1 MTRPALAAP
10 TDLGPLRD
18 LLDGRWHEVRE
29 RARDLAG
36 HERFAPVH
44 DLPEDEYRDLVMEQ
58 ARHIAELG
66 YPKLGFP
73 EEYGGSNDVGASV
86 TAFEM
91 LAYGDLSLL
100 VKAGVQWGLFG
111 GAVLHLGTKRHHDA
125 YLEDIIS
132 LALPGCFAM
141 TETGHGSDVASI
153 RTTATYDLATE
164 QFVIDTPFEAARKDY
179 IGNAARHGRMAAV
192 FAQLITNGTCEGVH
206 AFLVPI
212 RDVDGVACPGV
223 TIGDCGPKAGL
234 GGVDNGRLSFAVV
247 RVPREAL
254 LNQYGDVAADGTY
267 TTAIAKQGARFFTML
282 GTLIQGRISVAGGAG
297 SAARLALAIAI
308 KYGEARRQFA
318 APGSDKEVVVMD
330 YLAHQRKLLPLLAH
344 SYAMHFAQLELVGT
358 LHDVF
363 TGATTDQHTKR
374 ELESRA
380 AGIKA
385 IGTWHATNAIQTARE
400 ACGGAGYLAENRL
413 PSLKADTD
421 VFTTF
426 EGDNTVLLQLVA
438 KELMTSYRTE
448 FGSLDTLG
456 MVRFVAEQFGSAVI
470 ERTAARTLIQRLVD
484 AAPGR
489 DEDADLLDRG
499 HQLELFEWREKH
511 VVNTLARRL
520 RRIKPDSPG
529 AFEQFNAVQ
538 DHLLTAARAHVDRVV
553 LEAFVA
559 AIDRCDDPV
568 TATLLGRVCDLHVL
582 SILEADRAWFIEH
595 GRLTLRRSKAI
606 TPAVN
611 ALCAELRPHAA
622 LLVDAFGIP
631 AAAISAPIAQGA
643 EAARQMESMAGVP
656 LPV

>member
-10 TDLGPLRD
+10 TDLGPLRE
-18 LLDGRWHEVRE
+18 LLDGRWVDVRE
-29 RARDLAG
+29 RARELAA
-36 HERFAPVH
+36 HERFAPVY
-44 DLPEDEYRDLVMEQ
+44 DMPRDEYRDLVMEQ
-58 ARHIAELG
+58 AKQIAELG

-73 EEYGGSNDVGASV
+73 EEYGGSNDVGGSV

-125 YLEDIIS
+125 YLEDIMS

-141 TETGHGSDVASI
+141 TETGHGSDVAAI
-153 RTTATYDLATE
+153 RTTATYDSTTE

-179 IGNAARHGRMAAV
+179 IGNAARHGRIAAV
-192 FAQLITNGTCEGVH
+192 FAQLITNGVSEGVH

-212 RDVDGVACPGV
+212 RDADGAPCRGV
-223 TIGDCGPKAGL
+223 TIADCGAKAGL
-234 GGVDNGRLSFAVV
+234 EGVDNGRLSFDQV

-254 LNQYGDVAADGTY
+254 LNKYGDVAADGTY
-267 TTAIAKQGARFFTML
+267 TTSIAKPGARFFTML

-308 KYGEARRQFA
+308 KYGESRRQFS
-318 APGSDKEVVVMD
+318 APGSPTEVVVMD
-330 YLAHQRKLLPLLAH
+330 YLAHQRKLLPLLAN

-363 TGATTDQHTKR
+363 TGASTDEHAKR

-385 IGTWHATNAIQTARE
+385 IGTWHATRTIQTARE

-438 KELMTSYRTE
+438 KELLTSYRTE
-448 FGSLDTLG
+448 FGSLDTVG

-470 ERTAARTLIQRLVD
+470 ERTAARGLIQRLIS

-489 DEDADLLDRG
+489 DDDADLFDRG
-499 HQLELFEWREKH
+499 RQLELFEWREKH
-511 VVNTLARRL
+511 VVDTLARRL
-520 RRIKPDSPG
+520 RRIKPDSAA
-529 AFEQFNAVQ
+529 AFEQFNATQ
-538 DHLLTAARAHVDRVV
+538 DHLLCAARAHVDRVV

-559 AIDRCDDPV
+559 AIDRCADAT
-568 TATLLGRVCDLHVL
+568 TATLLARVCDLHVL

-595 GRLTLRRSKAI
+595 GRLTPRRAKAI
-606 TPAVN
+606 TPSVN
-611 ALCAELRPHAA
+611 ALCAELRPHAG

-631 AAAISAPIAQGA
+631 PAAISAPIAQGA
-643 EAARQMESMAGVP
+643 EADRQAESMAVR
-656 LPV
+656 